1 MLNMS
6 PATLKPI
13 DQHFPW
19 TRYWQVQ
26 DSARGTDSEEDH
38 GEGSFLY
45 AHQLSLLPEADL
57 EVSAPYRTLSQ
68 LLEKPAAILL
78 GRPGSGK
85 STELELALRDQAT
98 IAGRIVIYF
107 DAKECS
113 NDPAT
118 LFQHPRWQSALGQPV
133 LLVLDGAD
141 ELLMECPRY
150 VNQLAARLRQE
161 RAARPAGSLHI
172 VISCRHA
179 EWPED
184 VAIWPREECVIA
196 RLCQLTATAAEDF
209 VKEHLGEQASAFWT
223 QVNQQK
229 VEFLAVWPHSLGELV
244 QEFHLNGG
252 HLPSSLFELIQK
264 AAQRRCDPHHSDT
277 DSGRPERHPDRPA
290 DIPWMFRIAGRL
302 AALSCFSG
310 RHQIS
315 PRAGDTRCI
324 SATDLLIEPEPW
336 LDHSSKL
343 ITASDLSTL
352 FKTALFMPLSQGRF
366 CFAHQM
372 FREFMAAAWL
382 AQRGVTVPQLET
394 LVGSRTLDGMW
405 RHYPQLAPIAA
416 WLASNPAQTDWQN
429 FLIEND
435 PAVLLRA
442 DAAILPAGQ
451 KRRIVEALLSR
462 AVTDQAVDVGWRHR
476 HLRSLACPSLVDI
489 LRPYL
494 LNFAGSHEAARDLAI
509 DIVTEANVKE
519 AAPILWEAIRKP
531 YIKLRSDIAHALFSI
546 AKDTCDT
553 EWQAVLDGEIPLDE
567 QGALLGAALMA
578 MVPRVLKVR
587 DILRHLIPPRDFNIY
602 GYYTQACALMLERV
616 EMADVRPIVHFSIHH
631 QAAGYAVRDYDTD
644 KETLVTKA
652 LKWLSE
658 ELDDPSAMS
667 LLVEWWVT
675 ALRYNRYIPHWG
687 ENRITPAKLG
697 FGDITRRR
705 LFVEEALRFSQRPH
719 QAEGDVFWN
728 FLSEFICLPEDLS
741 WLVERL
747 LKGTDREQ
755 RILAH
760 HASGEYF
767 SPELTPERRR
777 LLQDLYD
784 RCGYVRAL
792 LPHPQVESD
801 IFGQIEA
808 DRMKRKAKDAA
819 QAETYAKKREQQRE
833 DRGMRMEQFRVNA
846 HHLFNEGD
854 WGAWNWVEKAL
865 FFEQNPSGGGLKL
878 KDINLIHE
886 KNEPWMF
893 EAARRWLRHEAPLF
907 PSGDDKKELNCGI
920 SSIWALFA
928 LWREVQSEPQFRESI
943 CKGWLPFA
951 YNQMVRSCWTH
962 EDFQLESCVT
972 VFGKAGVSALFE
984 IIRHD
989 YLRNGELYFL
999 KSLPNPGHDAPKLMK
1014 ELLLAN
1020 PIQAHGISQAL
1031 GWLVVADFQQA
1042 VEVANHWLRSIPPD
1056 RLEQQD
1062 AALYAAMCCH
1072 LRGSLWDELRKR
1084 LWGRPDSASKVLSLA
1099 FGTVGF
1105 DFDQELEVAKWPQE
1119 FTADITELIFLTYP
1133 PSSDK
1138 KGSEDGTVT
1147 RHDGVQHVRDR
1158 LVSVLGDLGMTSA
1171 IQRLLK
1177 LGLRGSERWL
1187 WQVHLRAL
1195 STKQAAEWPAVS
1207 PGGILAL
1214 AKDHELSL
1222 VRDSDALLTAVMK
1235 ALDRYQTDLRT
1246 TDHGRK
1252 LRNDDGSSRLE
1263 NALSDSLAQ
1272 WLKDKLHIIGHREVK
1287 TIHDKREDLNI
1298 TLTQPGREPLE
1309 LTIEV
1314 KKDDSDLLMEKMET
1328 QLKNLYLE
1336 GQNRTHGIYLV
1347 FWFQDGRFTLE
1358 QIQTHLDQQAAK
1370 LSQHPYQIKA
1380 RVLDCRLKTLTPPD
1394 PHRPTKAGAKHP
1406 ASSAKKRGTKSQPT
1420 IS

>member
-1 MLNMS
+1 MD
-6 PATLKPI
+6 PP
-13 DQHFPW
+13 FPW

-26 DSARGTDSEEDH
+26 DSVRGVDSEEDY
-38 GEGSFLY
+38 GESTFL
-45 AHQLSLLPEADL
+45 HVHRLSLLPED
-57 EVSAPYRTLSQ
+57 EVEVAAPYRTLSQ

-85 STELELALRDQAT
+85 STELEIALRHQT
-98 IAGRIVIYF
+98 TQAGRTVIYF
-107 DAKECS
+107 DAKECF

-118 LFQHPRWQSALGQPV
+118 LFQDPRWQAAAGQPV
-133 LLVLDGAD
+133 LLVLDGVD
-141 ELLMECPRY
+141 ELLMESPRY
-150 VNQLAARLRQE
+150 VNQLAARLRHE
-161 RAARPAGSLHI
+161 REARPPGSLHI

-196 RLCQLTATAAEDF
+196 RLCQLTATAAEAF
-209 VKEHLGEQASAFWT
+209 VKKHLGEQAGTFWNEVT
-223 QVNQQK
+223 QQK
-229 VEFLAVWPHSLGELV
+229 VEFLAVWPHSLGELI

-252 HLPSSLFELIQK
+252 RLPPSLFELIQN
-264 AAQRRCDPHHSDT
+264 AAHRRCDPHHSDT
-277 DSGRPERHPDRPA
+277 DSGRPERHPDKPA
-290 DIPWMFRIAGRL
+290 DIPWLYRIAGRL

-310 RHQIS
+310 RYQIS
-315 PRAGDTRCI
+315 PGAVDTRCI
-324 SATDLLIEPEPW
+324 SSTDILSHPEPW

-343 ITASDLSTL
+343 ITASDLSTV
-352 FKTALFMPLSQGRF
+352 FKTALFRPLSQGRF

-382 AQRGVTVPQLET
+382 AQRRVTVPQLET
-394 LVGSRTLDGMW
+394 LFGSRTLDGTW

-416 WLASNPAQTDWQN
+416 WLASNPAQTDWQD

-451 KRRIVEALLSR
+451 KRRIVEALLRR
-462 AVTDQAVDVGWRHR
+462 AVADQAVDVGWRHR
-476 HLRSLACPSLVDI
+476 HLRSLACPGLVDI

-494 LNFAGSHEAARDLAI
+494 LNFSGSHEAARDLAI

-531 YIKLRSDIAHALFSI
+531 HIKLRSDIAHALFSI
-546 AKDTCDT
+546 AKDSCDA

-587 DILRHLIPPRDFNIY
+587 DVLHHLIPQRDFNIV
-602 GYYTQACALMLERV
+602 GYYTQACALMLERA
-616 EMADVRPIVHFSIHH
+616 EMADARPIVHFSIHH
-631 QAAGYAVRDYDTD
+631 QAAGYAVRDYDSD

-719 QAEGDVFWN
+719 QAEGVVFWN

-760 HASGEYF
+760 HVSGEYF
-767 SPELTPERRR
+767 SPEHTPERRR

-784 RCGYVRAL
+784 RCEYVRAL
-792 LPHPQVESD
+792 LPTPQDKTD

-808 DRMKRKAKDAA
+808 DRMKRKAKDAE
-819 QAETYAKKREQQRE
+819 QAESIAKKREQWAEER
-833 DRGMRMEQFRVNA
+833 RMRMDQFRVNSKE
-846 HHLFNEGD
+846 LFEKGD
-854 WGAWNWVEKAL
+854 WRAWNWIEQAL
-865 FFEQNPSGGGLKL
+865 FFEQNPSGGGLEL

-893 EAARRWLRHEAPLF
+893 EAARRWLRHEAPVF

-920 SSIWALFA
+920 PSVWALFA
-928 LWREVQSEPQFRESI
+928 LWGEVQGDAQFRESI
-943 CKGWLPFA
+943 SKGWLPFA
-951 YNQMVRSCWTH
+951 YNQMVRSCWS
-962 EDFQLESCVT
+962 DQGFQLESCIQ
-972 VFGKAGVSALFE
+972 VFGKDGVLALFE

-989 YLRNGELYFL
+989 YLNNGELYYL
-999 KSLPNPGHDAPKLMK
+999 KALTNLGGVASRMMK

-1020 PIQAHGISQAL
+1020 PIQAQGIGQAL
-1031 GWLVVADFQQA
+1031 GWLAVADFQQA
-1042 VEVANHWLRSIPPD
+1042 VEVAGYWLQAIPPD
-1056 RLEQQD
+1056 RLEQHD
-1062 AALYAAMCCH
+1062 ATLYAAMCRH

-1105 DFDQELEVAKWPQE
+1105 DFDQEIKVAKWPQE
-1119 FTADITELIFLTYP
+1119 FTADITELIFLTFP
-1133 PSSDK
+1133 PSRDK
-1138 KGSEDGTVT
+1138 KSSEDGTVSL
-1147 RHDGVQHVRDR
+1147 RDGVQHVRDR
-1158 LVSVLGDLGMTSA
+1158 LVSVLVDLGMDSA

-1195 STKQAAEWPAVS
+1195 SMKQAAEWPAIA
-1207 PGGILAL
+1207 PADLLML
-1214 AKDHELSL
+1214 AKEHEFAL
-1222 VRDSDALLTAVMK
+1222 VKDEEALLSAVMR
-1235 ALDRYQTDLRT
+1235 ALERYQVDLRT

-1263 NALSDSLAQ
+1263 NALTDSLRQ
-1272 WLKDKLHIIGHREVK
+1272 WFIDKLHIIGHREVK

-1298 TLTQPGREPLE
+1298 TLTQVGREPLE
-1309 LTIEV
+1309 LTLEI
-1314 KKDDSDLLMEKMET
+1314 KKDDSDHLMEKMET
-1328 QLKNLYLE
+1328 QLKTLYLK
-1336 GQNRTHGIYLV
+1336 GKNRTHGIYLV
-1347 FWFQDGRFTLE
+1347 FWFEDGGVTLE
-1358 QIQTHLDQQAAK
+1358 QAQAQLDLQAVQ
-1370 LSQHPYQIKA
+1370 LSQPPYRIRAK
-1380 RVLDCRLKTLTPPD
+1380 VLDCRLKTLVPD
-1394 PHRPTKAGAKHP
+1394 SPHR
-1406 ASSAKKRGTKSQPT
+1406 SAKAKKTARAAKKCGVQGAAQGPKSKRTRL
-1420 IS
+1420 